1 MKILALTAVA
11 FLATAPA
18 MAVTTVNAD
27 KEALRIAA
35 ERNDAWHI
43 KHLGPVSVPPAVII
57 EEPASVGAVPEPASW
72 AMMLAGFGIVGGA
85 MRRRSMAHVAA

>member
-1 MKILALTAVA
+1 MKIKALTAVA
-11 FLATAPA
+11 LLVAAPA

-43 KHLGPVSVPPAVII
+43 SHLGPVSPPAVVI
-57 EEPASVGAVPEPASW
+57 EAPASVGAVPEPASW
-72 AMMLAGFGIVGGA
+72 AMMVAGFGLVGGA
-85 MRRRSMAHVAA
+85 VRRRSMARVAA